1 MNKEIHVQL
10 NEQEK
15 LIENFLLSFKPQR
28 EFSSSRCHECRRT
41 QRLPRMLWRNYLHY
55 LTIRKSF
62 SLFKR
67 EKKVFL
73 RDLIHFSNS
82 RWSAKRNAKKLRKF
96 AQHKE

>member
-1 MNKEIHVQL
+1 MPPHSKTPEDVV
-10 NEQEK
+10 EK
-15 LIENFLLSFKPQR
+15 LFALFNDKKKFF
-28 EFSSSRCHECRRT
+28 F
-41 QRLPRMLWRNYLHY
+41 
-55 LTIRKSF
+55 
-62 SLFKR
+62 LFKR